1 MNGSDSMNQSFL
13 KENRVNSSRGVIV
26 KEFDLEKEDW
36 IWKNSMQSSTAAV
49 LK

>member
-13 KENRVNSSRGVIV
+13 KENRVNSSRGVMV

-36 IWKNSMQSSTAAV
+36 M
-49 LK
+49 